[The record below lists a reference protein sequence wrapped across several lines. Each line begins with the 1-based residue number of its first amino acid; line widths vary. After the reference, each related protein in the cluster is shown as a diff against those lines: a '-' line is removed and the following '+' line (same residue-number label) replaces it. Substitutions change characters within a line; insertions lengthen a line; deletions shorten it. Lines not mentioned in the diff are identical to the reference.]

1 MGRPPA
7 RESGPGGAL
16 DLGGLR
22 GLHYDGLGAPR
33 DEADA
38 ARLYR
43 IAALQGHAE
52 AQFALARLYLTGRGV
67 LPDPGEAAR
76 FFRLAAEQGHA
87 EAQLDLCV
95 MHAMGVGV
103 PRDRVRAY
111 AWCSRA
117 MAQSRPAFRR
127 YRQAE
132 DLRLRLEREM
142 TPGQRDEARR
152 LAGEAAD
159 R

>member
-1 MGRPPA
+1 
-7 RESGPGGAL
+7 L
-16 DLGGLR
+16 DLGRLR

-33 DEADA
+33 DDADA

-43 IAALQGHAE
+43 IAALQGH
-52 AQFALARLYLTGRGV
+52 
-67 LPDPGEAAR
+67 
-76 FFRLAAEQGHA
+76 
-87 EAQLDLCV
+87 
-95 MHAMGVGV
+95 
-103 PRDRVRAY
+103 
-111 AWCSRA
+111 
-117 MAQSRPAFRR
+117 
-127 YRQAE
+127 AE